1 LPLEVTSDVEQ
12 STVFIAAM
20 SVAAERDLRSRFHGE
35 WGFPLDDDYY
45 TSILPIV
52 RRLVLQRGPEAT
64 GWTEAGTTV
73 LSGQGWHMVSLPGT
87 LCDPCTWT
95 DGVVCG
101 DLVCAL
107 GDDIDPFYAFRYD
120 ADLHAYTR
128 VPPSDQI
135 CYQPGMGMWIYTWE
149 PDTQIDFEVTALTG
163 NVELALQNGWNQV
176 GNPYTFSIG
185 TGSIRVRCGAEELS
199 LIEAQAQGW
208 ITALLYGYEAGAY
221 VEIDP
226 TSGCLPA
233 WTACWLRAYCADCTL
248 VFQPVGCTSSL
259 TQARPLSTAE
269 ARALELPP
277 PPPVDPKA
285 VDIKEVLAGL
295 SATNIPNPIRSEH
308 TTVFSVEG
316 ARADVVDELRV
327 DIYDQSGQRVF
338 TQAIAA
344 KELAWHTVNDAGEL
358 LANGVYLYQ
367 VWVKIGEIWYP
378 LEIQKLAV
386 VR

>member
-1 LPLEVTSDVEQ
+1 
-12 STVFIAAM
+12 M
-20 SVAAERDLRSRFHGE
+20 
-35 WGFPLDDDYY
+35 
-45 TSILPIV
+45 
-52 RRLVLQRGPEAT
+52 
-64 GWTEAGTTV
+64 
-73 LSGQGWHMVSLPGT
+73 
-87 LCDPCTWT
+87 
-95 DGVVCG
+95 GV
-101 DLVCAL
+101 
-107 GDDIDPFYAFRYD
+107 
-120 ADLHAYTR
+120 
-128 VPPSDQI
+128 
-135 CYQPGMGMWIYTWE
+135 WIYTWDA
-149 PDTQIDFEVTALTG
+149 DTEIDSEVTALTG
-163 NVELALQNGWNQV
+163 NVELALQNGWNQI
-176 GNPYTFSIG
+176 GNPYTFAIG
-185 TGSIRVRCGAEELS
+185 TGSIRVLCGAEELS

-221 VEIDP
+221 VEMDP
-226 TSGCLPA
+226 AGGCLPA
-233 WTACWLRAYCADCTL
+233 WTGCWLRAYRADCAL

-259 TQARPLSTAE
+259 TQARPLSVAE
-269 ARALELPP
+269 VRALELPP
-277 PPPVDPKA
+277 PPPLDPKA

-308 TTVFSVEG
+308 TTVFRVEG
-316 ARADVVDELRV
+316 ARADMVDEMRV

>member
-1 LPLEVTSDVEQ
+1 
-12 STVFIAAM
+12 
-20 SVAAERDLRSRFHGE
+20 
-35 WGFPLDDDYY
+35 LD
-45 TSILPIV
+45 
-52 RRLVLQRGPEAT
+52 
-64 GWTEAGTTV
+64 
-73 LSGQGWHMVSLPGT
+73 
-87 LCDPCTWT
+87 
-95 DGVVCG
+95 
-101 DLVCAL
+101 
-107 GDDIDPFYAFRYD
+107 DDIDPFYAFRYD

-135 CYQPGMGMWIYTWE
+135 CYQSGMGMWIYTWE
-149 PDTQIDFEVTALTG
+149 PNTQIDSEVTALTG

-185 TGSIRVRCGAEELS
+185 TGSIKVRCGAEELS

-208 ITALLYGYEAGAY
+208 ITALLYGYDTSAGVY

-226 TSGCLPA
+226 ASGCLPA
-233 WTACWLRAYCADCTL
+233 WFGCWLRAYRADCTL

-259 TQARPLSTAE
+259 PQARRLTTAE

-277 PPPVDPKA
+277 PPPLNPQA
-285 VDIKEVLAGL
+285 FDIKEVLAGL
-295 SATNIPNPIRSEH
+295 AATNIPNPIRSEY

-316 ARADVVDELRV
+316 ARADMVDEMRV

-338 TQAIAA
+338 TQAIVAR
-344 KELAWHTVNDAGEL
+344 ELAWHTVNDAGEL